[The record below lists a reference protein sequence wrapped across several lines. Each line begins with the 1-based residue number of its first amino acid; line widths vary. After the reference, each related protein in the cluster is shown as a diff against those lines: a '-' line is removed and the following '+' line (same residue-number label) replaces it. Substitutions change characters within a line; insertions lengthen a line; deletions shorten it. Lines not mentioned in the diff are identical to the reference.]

1 MNRTSLAELEA
12 VATVARG
19 GGFRAAAR
27 DLGVSP
33 SALSHAIAALEDRLH
48 VRLFN
53 RTTRSVALT
62 AAGETF
68 VAEVAPALAA
78 IEGALENAGEGSSEI
93 SGVLRINTSRGAAE
107 MLLQPL
113 FLRYLRRYP
122 RVELEIATEEALI
135 DVLGHGFDAGIRL
148 ADMVPPDMIAIPIL
162 PTIRSVV
169 VGAPAYFVGR
179 KRPVA
184 PADLMRHQCI
194 RARTGTGKLYRWE
207 FEKRGQTVL
216 IDAPGSLTLDESGL
230 MLEAALAAGVL
241 SYIGDPSVAE
251 HIAAGRL
258 EVVLADCTPPY
269 PGLSLYF
276 AGRRHIPARL
286 RALIDL
292 IREQG
297 HGTGAAAPAEY
308 GAHST
313 ADNR

>member
-1 MNRTSLAELEA
+1 MSRASLAELEA
-12 VATVARG
+12 VATVARA

-27 DLGVSP
+27 ELGVSP
-33 SALSHAIAALEDRLH
+33 SALSHAITALEDRLH
-48 VRLFN
+48 LRLFN

-62 AAGETF
+62 AAGEAF

-78 IEGALENAGEGSSEI
+78 IDGALENVSEGSSEI

-113 FLRYLRRYP
+113 FLSFLNRYP
-122 RVELEIATEEALI
+122 HVELEIATEEALI
-135 DVLGHGFDAGIRL
+135 DVLGQGFDAGIRL
-148 ADMVPPDMIAIPIL
+148 ADTVPPDMIAVPIL

-179 KRPVA
+179 KRPVV

-194 RARTGTGKLYRWE
+194 RARMGTGKLYRWE
-207 FEKRGQTVL
+207 FQKRGQAVL

-230 MLEAALAAGVL
+230 MLEAALAGAGL
-241 SYIGDPSVAE
+241 AYIGEPSAAPHV
-251 HIAAGRL
+251 AAGRL
-258 EVVLADCTPPY
+258 EIVLADWTPPY

-292 IREQG
+292 MREQG
-297 HGTGAAAPAEY
+297 HATG
-308 GAHST
+308 
-313 ADNR
+313 

>member
-1 MNRTSLAELEA
+1 MSRASLAELEA
-12 VATVARG
+12 VATVARA

-27 DLGVSP
+27 ELGVSP
-33 SALSHAIAALEDRLH
+33 SALSHAITALEDRLH
-48 VRLFN
+48 LRLFN

-62 AAGETF
+62 AAGEAF

-78 IEGALENAGEGSSEI
+78 IDGALENVSEGSSEI
-93 SGVLRINTSRGAAE
+93 SGLLRINTSRGAAE

-113 FLRYLRRYP
+113 FLSFLNRYP
-122 RVELEIATEEALI
+122 HVELEIATEEALI
-135 DVLGHGFDAGIRL
+135 DVLGQGFDAGIRL
-148 ADMVPPDMIAIPIL
+148 ADTVPPDMIAVPIL

-179 KRPVA
+179 KRPVV

-194 RARTGTGKLYRWE
+194 RARMGTGKLYRWE
-207 FEKRGQTVL
+207 FQKRGQAVL

-230 MLEAALAAGVL
+230 MLEAALAGAGL
-241 SYIGDPSVAE
+241 AYIGEPSAAPHV
-251 HIAAGRL
+251 AAGRL
-258 EVVLADCTPPY
+258 EIVLADWTPPY

-292 IREQG
+292 MREQG
-297 HGTGAAAPAEY
+297 HATG
-308 GAHST
+308 
-313 ADNR
+313 